1 MNNMQLYE
9 LINDKTQFFKV
20 FEDNIKNKIRVASP
34 AIISEVDYEKQTL
47 KAQITLR
54 EYINGKYIDIPE
66 LLDVPFFILG
76 GGDYSI
82 TIPIKKGDE
91 CLIVFGDSCIDSWWQ
106 NGDVQN
112 PIDSRRHDLS
122 DGFALVGFKS
132 QKNKLDDYSDD
143 SFQIRQND
151 EVPFEIN
158 DESIIIT
165 KDETEIIIEEDN
177 ITISTNENTKIK
189 IDSNGKVEIKA
200 SEINLKGTVK
210 INDKDYMSHTH
221 SNGNQGANTGGV
233 IA

>member
-1 MNNMQLYE
+1 M
-9 LINDKTQFFKV
+9 
-20 FEDNIKNKIRVASP
+20 
-34 AIISEVDYEKQTL
+34 
-47 KAQITLR
+47 
-54 EYINGKYIDIPE
+54 
-66 LLDVPFFILG
+66 G

-82 TIPIKKGDE
+82 TMPIKKGDE

-132 QKNKLDDYSDD
+132 QKNKLENYSDD
-143 SFQIRQND
+143 SFQIQQND

-158 DESIIIT
+158 DDSIIIK

-177 ITISTNENTKIK
+177 ITISINENTKIT
-189 IDSNGKVEIKA
+189 IDSNGKIEIKA
-200 SEINLKGTVK
+200 SEINLKGSTVK
-210 INDKDYMSHTH
+210 INDKDFMSHTH

>member
-1 MNNMQLYE
+1 MKIAELVNDTTSLFRNLENKIMQ
-9 LINDKTQFFKV
+9 
-20 FEDNIKNKIRVASP
+20 KIRVASP
-34 AIISEVDYEKQTL
+34 AIVSEVDYEKQTL

-54 EYINGKYIDIPE
+54 ENINGKYIDIPE

-76 GGDYSI
+76 GGDYSC
-82 TIPIKKGDE
+82 TFPIKKGDE
-91 CLIVFGDSCIDSWWQ
+91 CLVIFGDSCIDSWWQ

-132 QKNKLDDYSDD
+132 QKNKLDNYSDEA
-143 SFQIRQND
+143 FQIRQED

-158 DESIIIT
+158 DDSIKIT
-165 KDETEIIIEEDN
+165 KSETEIKIEEDN
-177 ITISTNENTKIK
+177 IIISTGSNTKIK
-189 IDSNGKVEIKA
+189 IDTNGKVEIEA

-210 INDKDYMSHTH
+210 INNKDFMSHTH

>member
-1 MNNMQLYE
+1 MLISE
-9 LINDKTQFFKV
+9 LINDTTSLFKNL
-20 FEDNIKNKIRVASP
+20 EDKIKQKIRVASP

-47 KAQITLR
+47 KAQITIR
-54 EYINGKYIDIPE
+54 EYINGKYIEIPE

-82 TIPIKKGDE
+82 TMPIKKGDE

-132 QKNKLDDYSDD
+132 QKNKLENYSDEA
-143 SFQIRQND
+143 FQIQQND

-158 DESIIIT
+158 DDSIFIK

-177 ITISTNENTKIK
+177 ITISTNENTKIT
-189 IDSNGKVEIKA
+189 IDSNGKIEIKA

-210 INDKDYMSHTH
+210 INDKDFMSHTH

>member
-1 MNNMQLYE
+1 MYIYE
-9 LINDKTQFFKV
+9 LINDKTQLFKV
-20 FEDNIKNKIRVASP
+20 FEDKIKQKIRVASP

-54 EYINGKYIDIPE
+54 EYINGKYIEIPE
-66 LLDVPFFILG
+66 LLDIPFFILG
-76 GGDYSI
+76 GGDYSV
-82 TIPIKKGDE
+82 TMPIKKGDE

-122 DGFALVGFKS
+122 DGFAIVGFKS
-132 QKNKLDDYSDD
+132 QKNKLENYSDEA
-143 SFQIRQND
+143 FQIRQND

-158 DESIIIT
+158 DDSIIIT
-165 KDETEIIIEEDN
+165 KNETEIKIEEDN
-177 ITISTNENTKIK
+177 IIISTNNNTKIK
-189 IDSNGKVEIKA
+189 IDSDGVVQIEA
-200 SEINLKGTVK
+200 SEIKLNGTVK
-210 INDKDYMSHTH
+210 INNKDFMSHTH

>member
-1 MNNMQLYE
+1 MLISE
-9 LINDKTQFFKV
+9 LINDRTQLFKNL
-20 FEDNIKNKIRVASP
+20 EEKIKQKIRVASP
-34 AIISEVDYEKQTL
+34 AIISEVNYEKQTL
-47 KAQITLR
+47 KAQITIR

-76 GGDYSI
+76 GGYYSV
-82 TIPIKKGDE
+82 TMPIKKGDE
-91 CLIVFGDSCIDSWWQ
+91 CLIIFGDSCIDSWWQ

-122 DGFALVGFKS
+122 DGFAIVGFKS
-132 QKNKLDDYSDD
+132 QKNKLENYSDEA
-143 SFQIRQND
+143 FQIQQND
-151 EVPFEIN
+151 EIPFEIN
-158 DESIIIT
+158 DNSIIIK
-165 KDETEIIIEEDN
+165 KDETKIIIEEDN
-177 ITISTNENTKIK
+177 ITISTSENTKIT

-210 INDKDYMSHTH
+210 INDKDFMSHTH

>member
-1 MNNMQLYE
+1 MKISELVNDTTSLFRNLENKIMQ
-9 LINDKTQFFKV
+9 
-20 FEDNIKNKIRVASP
+20 KIRVASP
-34 AIISEVDYEKQTL
+34 AIVSEVDYEKQTL

-54 EYINGKYIDIPE
+54 EHINGKFIDIPE

-76 GGDYSI
+76 GGDYAV
-82 TIPIKKGDE
+82 TMPIKKGDE
-91 CLIVFGDSCIDSWWQ
+91 CLIIFGDSCMDSWWQ

-132 QKNKLDDYSDD
+132 QKNKLEDYSDD

-151 EVPFEIN
+151 EIPFEIN
-158 DESIIIT
+158 DDSIIIT

-177 ITISTNENTKIK
+177 ITISTNENTKIT

-210 INDKDYMSHTH
+210 IDDKDFMTHTH

>member
-34 AIISEVDYEKQTL
+34 AKITSIDYEKQTL
-47 KAQITLR
+47 KAQITIR

-76 GGDYSI
+76 GGDYSF
-82 TIPIKKGDE
+82 TFPIKEGDE
-91 CLIVFGDSCIDSWWQ
+91 CLIIFGDSCMDSWWQ

-132 QKNKLDDYSDD
+132 QKNKLEDYSDD
-143 SFQIRQND
+143 SFQIKQND
-151 EVPFEIN
+151 EIPFEIN
-158 DESIIIT
+158 DDSIIIS

-177 ITISTNENTKIK
+177 ITISTNENTKIT

-210 INDKDYMSHTH
+210 INDKDYMNHTH

>member
-1 MNNMQLYE
+1 MLISE
-9 LINDKTQFFKV
+9 LINDRTQLFKNL
-20 FEDNIKNKIRVASP
+20 EEKIKQKIRVASP

-47 KAQITLR
+47 KAQITIR
-54 EYINGKYIDIPE
+54 EYINGKYIEIPE

-76 GGDYSI
+76 CGDYSVTI
-82 TIPIKKGDE
+82 TIKKGDE

-132 QKNKLDDYSDD
+132 QKNKLEDYSDEA
-143 SFQIRQND
+143 FQIRKED
-151 EVPFEIN
+151 EIPFEIN
-158 DESIIIT
+158 DDSIII
-165 KDETEIIIEEDN
+165 KKNETEIIIEEDN
-177 ITISTNENTKIK
+177 ITISTNENTKIT

-210 INDKDYMSHTH
+210 INDKDFMSHTH

>member
-1 MNNMQLYE
+1 MLISE
-9 LINDKTQFFKV
+9 LINDTTSLFKNL
-20 FEDNIKNKIRVASP
+20 EDKIKQKIRVASP

-47 KAQITLR
+47 KAQITIR

-76 GGDYSI
+76 GGDYSV
-82 TIPIKKGDE
+82 TMPIKKGDE

-132 QKNKLDDYSDD
+132 QKNKLENYSDEA
-143 SFQIRQND
+143 FQIQQND

-158 DESIIIT
+158 DDSIIIK

-177 ITISTNENTKIK
+177 ITISTNENTKIT
-189 IDSNGKVEIKA
+189 IDSNGKIEIKA

-210 INDKDYMSHTH
+210 INDKDFMSHTH